1 MREGGREPHQARR
14 VKASAKAHPF
24 MILVYSG
31 ADGGR
36 VVDRCFGPTAGRA
49 RFSCPESAAEH
60 GTRRELSHARFFF
73 RLRAL
78 EFCFELMLG
87 ARPWRLSTP
96 DAMEAVMASALC
108 LACLIACRQR
118 MSRKEYMVEG
128 GS

>member
-60 GTRRELSHARFFF
+60 GTRRELFHARYFFV
-73 RLRAL
+73 
-78 EFCFELMLG
+78 C
-87 ARPWRLSTP
+87 ARCSFVSSSCLVHGHGDSTP
-96 DAMEAVMASALC
+96 DALEAVMASALC